1 MKKPHLLY
9 FLSLILIISICF
21 IGGCSDKTI
30 PACTEYLPTTV
41 SAGATVLF
49 VGCGS
54 ANGTYSWKFGDGGT
68 ATGDSVTHVYT
79 STGTYTASIT
89 EHSGN
94 NTSGTKT
101 FTVTVVNNNWS
112 FKGLTYVADSVIT
125 NSSGATVTAYSHS
138 NSEVTSLVFVFHT
151 LPASTGSY
159 PLVSAAN
166 GVATSGNAFVNMYI
180 DSAGFRSIY
189 GSTASGS
196 GSVQVTVSGGKISMA
211 LSAAQLVNSTQASDS
226 SAVSAS
232 LTQTQ

>member
-1 MKKPHLLY
+1 MKKPILLY
-9 FLSLILIISICF
+9 FSSIILIISICF
-21 IGGCSDKTI
+21 IGGCSNKTI

-41 SAGATVLF
+41 SVGSTVLF

-79 STGTYTASIT
+79 STGTYAASIT

-94 NTSGTKT
+94 NTSGTKN

-112 FKGLTYVADSVIT
+112 FKGMTYVADSVT
-125 NSSGATVTAYSHS
+125 ANSTGSTMTAYSHS
-138 NSEVTSLVFVFHT
+138 NNEMTSLVFAYNT
-151 LPASTGSY
+151 LPVSGGSY
-159 PLVSAAN
+159 TVVNAAN
-166 GVATSGNAFVNMYI
+166 GVATSGNVFVNMYI
-180 DSAGFRSIY
+180 DSASFRNIY
-189 GSTASGS
+189 GSTGGS
-196 GSVQVTVSGGKISMA
+196 NTNVQVTVSGGKISMA
-211 LSAAQLVNSTQASDS
+211 LSAAQLVNSTNASDS